1 MEEDISRRTL
11 LRSGS
16 AGLAAVS
23 SAGLAGCAGSLPFLG
38 DEEDGSSGPPVG
50 NWLAAPAVTDLL
62 DTEAL
67 TERYTD
73 GTVDSSE
80 EIDRQFNAVVPDSV
94 FEHEEELVVYWPL
107 ERGAAHRSRAGVAAT
122 DLDWELSQTV
132 SWEFEVSHTRQTW
145 DGTTTQT
152 DTMESSVEY
161 AFLAGS
167 FDPASIKENLQ
178 DWVDDE
184 YAEDDELSSEGDHEG
199 YELYAIEN
207 WAFGVSEGSIVQANG
222 GSYLDAV
229 SAVEAAI
236 DANASASGL
245 WSETDDGGAMLGEF
259 SAKHMSS
266 GSVHEPRTV
275 ETELERQYGDPD
287 NIPDQQ
293 RQEIE
298 DRIEDQF
305 DDWERGLTG
314 TATTYE
320 FDGDTS
326 EFTEVFLY
334 DSESDANAEALTD
347 HVDSNRDVSDRWAT
361 LEDSSIDGSG
371 RTLVLSGTVR
381 TRSLL

>member
-1 MEEDISRRTL
+1 MEEDISRRTV

-23 SAGLAGCAGSLPFLG
+23 SAGLAGCTGSIPFLG
-38 DEEDGSSGPPVG
+38 DGDDGSSGPPAE
-50 NWLAAPAVTDLL
+50 NWLAAPAGTDLL

-67 TERYTD
+67 TEQYAD

-80 EIDRQFNAVVPDSV
+80 ETDRQFNAVVPDAV
-94 FEHEEELVVYWPL
+94 FDHEEELVVYWPL
-107 ERGAAHRSRAGVAAT
+107 ESGAAHRSRAGVAAT

-152 DTMESSVEY
+152 DTVESSVEY
-161 AFLAGS
+161 GLLAGS
-167 FDPASIKENLQ
+167 FDPASIEENLR

-184 YAEDDELSSEGDHEG
+184 YTEDDELSSEGDHEG

-207 WAFGVSEGSIVQANG
+207 WAFGVSEGYVVQADG
-222 GSYLDAV
+222 GDYLDAV
-229 SAVEAAI
+229 GAVEAAI

-259 SAKHMSS
+259 SAGHMSN
-266 GSVHEPRTV
+266 GSVHAPRTV
-275 ETELERQYGDPD
+275 ETELERQYGDLD
-287 NIPDQQ
+287 NIPDSQ
-293 RQEIE
+293 RQDLE

-334 DSESDANAEALTD
+334 DSESDANADALSD

>member
-1 MEEDISRRTL
+1 
-11 LRSGS
+11 
-16 AGLAAVS
+16 
-23 SAGLAGCAGSLPFLG
+23 
-38 DEEDGSSGPPVG
+38 
-50 NWLAAPAVTDLL
+50 
-62 DTEAL
+62 
-67 TERYTD
+67 
-73 GTVDSSE
+73 
-80 EIDRQFNAVVPDSV
+80 
-94 FEHEEELVVYWPL
+94 
-107 ERGAAHRSRAGVAAT
+107 
-122 DLDWELSQTV
+122 
-132 SWEFEVSHTRQTW
+132 
-145 DGTTTQT
+145 
-152 DTMESSVEY
+152 
-161 AFLAGS
+161 
-167 FDPASIKENLQ
+167 
-178 DWVDDE
+178 
-184 YAEDDELSSEGDHEG
+184 
-199 YELYAIEN
+199 
-207 WAFGVSEGSIVQANG
+207 
-222 GSYLDAV
+222 
-229 SAVEAAI
+229 
-236 DANASASGL
+236 
-245 WSETDDGGAMLGEF
+245 MLGEF

-314 TATTYE
+314 ATSYE

-371 RTLVLSGTVR
+371 RTLVLSEPVR